1 MALTCGSPV
10 SRPGLAG
17 GSAAAGGAGLL
28 LLLRLVVG
36 MPLERLAAKD
46 LKRLVADELSLAV
59 VVCRDHH

>member
-10 SRPGLAG
+10 SRPRL
-17 GSAAAGGAGLL
+17 AGGAGLL

-46 LKRLVADELSLAV
+46 LKRLVAYELSLAV